1 MGLWEV
7 ECDWTLDDQ
16 LENQQEWKH
25 LWISEQQELE
35 ELFHDLVVTT
45 LH

>member
-16 LENQQEWKH
+16 LENQQEH